1 MDQSTSMWF
10 SYIMLGESVLL
21 VMILFLVWTIAN
33 RIRLPK
39 NTFREVE
46 IEVRSENVEDLE
58 LRSIIAESEVN
69 EDRL

>member
-1 MDQSTSMWF
+1 
-10 SYIMLGESVLL
+10 MLGESVLFL
-21 VMILFLVWTIAN
+21 MILFLVWTIAN

-46 IEVRSENVEDLE
+46 IEVRSENVDEVE
-58 LRSIIAESEVN
+58 LRSIIAESEAN